1 VTVSGAGGVGP
12 IRIAGEGVVYD
23 FAVPVGGHDGDAASG
38 RLVEV
43 RDVSEARGV
52 ELIEGLIGSDARIFV
67 GANRGDVWSNLSVP
81 VPGPPVDSTTRGLV
95 RYTDDSGQDV
105 VGVAGALPGAPWLV
119 WVQFPQGTVLSPQRT
134 FVRRAGMAMIVILLL
149 GSAGAWTV
157 GRRIATPLRHVTETA
172 EEIASGQYSSRVA
185 RTSNDE
191 TGRLASAFNS
201 MAERIETD
209 HRELEHR
216 VAARTRELHG
226 TLVQLQEAQDQLV
239 RREKLAMLGQLASG
253 VGHELR
259 NPLGV
264 MSNAVYYLEM
274 VLESAS
280 TEVREYLGIIKG
292 QVALSEKIVGDLL
305 DFARIKPP
313 RSDIVALD
321 TLVSDQLAR
330 LDPPAGV
337 RIVQDFPQGL
347 PTVHVDRVQMG
358 QVVLN
363 LLANAFQAMEDG
375 PGTLTLRGV
384 EVAPGRVRLD
394 VTDTGVGISE
404 EDLSKI
410 FEPLYTTKARGIGL
424 GLAVARSLA
433 EANRGALTVT
443 SRPGEGASF
452 SLEVPTTAAE
462 AAA

>member
-1 VTVSGAGGVGP
+1 
-12 IRIAGEGVVYD
+12 
-23 FAVPVGGHDGDAASG
+23 
-38 RLVEV
+38 VE
-43 RDVSEARGV
+43 
-52 ELIEGLIGSDARIFV
+52 
-67 GANRGDVWSNLSVP
+67 
-81 VPGPPVDSTTRGLV
+81 
-95 RYTDDSGQDV
+95 
-105 VGVAGALPGAPWLV
+105 
-119 WVQFPQGTVLSPQRT
+119 
-134 FVRRAGMAMIVILLL
+134 
-149 GSAGAWTV
+149 
-157 GRRIATPLRHVTETA
+157 
-172 EEIASGQYSSRVA
+172 
-185 RTSNDE
+185 
-191 TGRLASAFNS
+191 
-201 MAERIETD
+201 
-209 HRELEHR
+209 
-216 VAARTRELHG
+216 
-226 TLVQLQEAQDQLV
+226 LQEAQDQLV

-280 TEVREYLGIIKG
+280 TEVREYLGIIRG
-292 QVALSEKIVGDLL
+292 QIALSEKIVGDLL

-321 TLVSDQLAR
+321 TLVGDQLSR

-337 RIVQDFPQGL
+337 RIVQDFQQGL
-347 PTVHVDRVQMG
+347 RPVHVDRVQMG

-363 LLANAFQAMEDG
+363 LLANAFQAMEDDT
-375 PGTLTLRGV
+375 GTLTLRGA
-384 EVAPGRVRLD
+384 EVAAGRVRLD
-394 VTDTGVGISE
+394 VTDTGVGIPE

-443 SRPGEGASF
+443 SRPGEGATF
-452 SLEVPTTAAE
+452 SLELPTSAAE